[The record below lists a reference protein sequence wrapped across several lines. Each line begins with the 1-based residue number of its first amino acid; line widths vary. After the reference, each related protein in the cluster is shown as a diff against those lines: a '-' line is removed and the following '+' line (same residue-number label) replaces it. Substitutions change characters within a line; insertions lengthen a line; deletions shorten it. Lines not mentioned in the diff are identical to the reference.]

1 MGKPLVRFW
10 EGQECNCD
18 MDEILW
24 HRRESRRQ
32 RRKQTSSCN
41 HGSLL
46 STRKAS
52 AMPCSLIRTMAR
64 TAKRAEARI
73 VSAGYPAPDFS
84 LSDEIVDL
92 KYFIYLSE

>member
-24 HRRESRRQ
+24 HRRESRWQ
-32 RRKQTSSCN
+32 RRKQTSSCS

-46 STRKAS
+46 STRKG
-52 AMPCSLIRTMAR
+52 
-64 TAKRAEARI
+64 KRNEERGSRSEERLENPQRYPVNGREWIDWIVAEWFTC
-73 VSAGYPAPDFS
+73 FS
-84 LSDEIVDL
+84 LQS
-92 KYFIYLSE
+92 ST